1 MEGHTGIFNIN
12 YLPTE
17 NLSFNISS
25 AYTDSKAHMESFNFE
40 GKMNYR
46 AGEYPERDLGYMPD
60 KSGFQRDYNYNFSSV
75 PDYSDLHIRELDLT
89 LGTSYV
95 INKNF
100 SLGLEYN
107 YLYYGD
113 EEPYPGIY
121 DGTGRAHI
129 GMLTLTYRAM

>member
-25 AYTDSKAHMESFNFE
+25 AYTDSKAHIESF
-40 GKMNYR
+40 
-46 AGEYPERDLGYMPD
+46 EYDKGTTAFPEREGRYGYDM
-60 KSGFQRDYNYNFSSV
+60 SNV
-75 PDYSDLHIRELDLT
+75 PGYSDIHIRELDLT
-89 LGTSYV
+89 CGASYM
-95 INKNF
+95 ISKNF
-100 SLGLEYN
+100 SLAAEYN

-113 EEPYPGIY
+113 ADPYLY

-129 GMLTLTYRAM
+129 GILTLTYWAM